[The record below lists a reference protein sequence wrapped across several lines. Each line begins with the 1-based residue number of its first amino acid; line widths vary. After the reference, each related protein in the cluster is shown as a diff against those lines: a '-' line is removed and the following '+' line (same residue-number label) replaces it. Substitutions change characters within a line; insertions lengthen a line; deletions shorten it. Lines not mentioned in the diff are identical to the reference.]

1 MFLNRPQSVPRPLP
15 TRAVVQGDLGGR
27 LAGARPTT
35 AIVQPQQGDAGRAP
49 PGMTTLVLGNAQ
61 CLALFLLQSSAPAC
75 SQFDSRAFGAQTI
88 SCRAAFGAQTE
99 RCIDQNFKDRWRTLL
114 SVDDMISEVFA
125 LTESVGVHDDT
136 YYIYSSDH
144 GYSLGELNLNWDK
157 RNVCEQT
164 TSLLSR
170 PFCAFHL
177 SWKSFACH

>member
-1 MFLNRPQSVPRPLP
+1 MFGAVPSGKLGAGLFPL
-15 TRAVVQGDLGGR
+15 TAAR
-27 LAGARPTT
+27 L
-35 AIVQPQQGDAGRAP
+35 
-49 PGMTTLVLGNAQ
+49 
-61 CLALFLLQSSAPAC
+61 
-75 SQFDSRAFGAQTI
+75 GAQTI

-157 RNVCEQT
+157 RNVCKQT

-170 PFCAFHL
+170 PFCVFHL
-177 SWKSFACH
+177 RGNPLLVIESAVRIFAQTISTPASTSSSGTKITRALVSVLPC

>member
-1 MFLNRPQSVPRPLP
+1 MRNVWRCSFWKARRRLVPNL
-15 TRAVVQGDLGGR
+15 T
-27 LAGARPTT
+27 
-35 AIVQPQQGDAGRAP
+35 
-49 PGMTTLVLGNAQ
+49 
-61 CLALFLLQSSAPAC
+61 
-75 SQFDSRAFGAQTI
+75 DSRACGAQTI

-170 PFCAFHL
+170 PFCAFYMRGNPL
-177 SWKSFACH
+177 LVIESAVRTFAQTISTPASTFSSGTKITRALVSALPC